1 MTGAAQTLQPPP
13 PPPRALTVGPRR
25 APRWGVQTGLLQP
38 GQPAFWLYAV
48 LTALGLIYAI
58 FVQLAELLVSPA
70 GWLVSWVLLL
80 LYIVPVLLVI
90 RFLDAYEREPRSM
103 MFGAFMWG
111 FVVAFLFGGLSNDLW
126 GVVISKLGG
135 AEFAANWSAALTA
148 PVNEEIYKYLG
159 LVVLF
164 LIARAEFDD
173 LLDGFVYGALIGLGF
188 AVAEDLMYFIFN
200 FGGSVADVIQGF
212 YVRVVLSGLYG
223 HVTFTGISGIGF
235 AYFVTRRGE
244 KSFGRRL
251 AVALGLLLV
260 AMAAHFVWNSPL
272 FDDLPDLLYVTVK
285 GLPFLIGLI
294 VLLYLARKRE
304 NDDLAAILANEK
316 GQAGLLD
323 IEMDDLRSWRVRR
336 QTSKR
341 LARAAGPGAARLFNQ
356 LQKEQLKLALVAS
369 SVDSDQ
375 DASLLEQ
382 RARCQDLR
390 FRLWQIPGVTGV
402 LGLTPDAVDA
412 AHLAAPPPWA
422 PNGTVASGGAWAL
435 ATPDWNDQR
444 RMALPPGT
452 SLQVVREE
460 NSWLLVRAANGW
472 LGWTDARYLA
482 RARA

>member
-1 MTGAAQTLQPPP
+1 
-13 PPPRALTVGPRR
+13 
-25 APRWGVQTGLLQP
+25 
-38 GQPAFWLYAV
+38 
-48 LTALGLIYAI
+48 
-58 FVQLAELLVSPA
+58 
-70 GWLVSWVLLL
+70 
-80 LYIVPVLLVI
+80 
-90 RFLDAYEREPRSM
+90 
-103 MFGAFMWG
+103 
-111 FVVAFLFGGLSNDLW
+111 
-126 GVVISKLGG
+126 
-135 AEFAANWSAALTA
+135 
-148 PVNEEIYKYLG
+148 
-159 LVVLF
+159 
-164 LIARAEFDD
+164 
-173 LLDGFVYGALIGLGF
+173 
-188 AVAEDLMYFIFN
+188 
-200 FGGSVADVIQGF
+200 
-212 YVRVVLSGLYG
+212 
-223 HVTFTGISGIGF
+223 
-235 AYFVTRRGE
+235 VTRRGE

-251 AVALGLLLV
+251 AVAIGLLLV

-272 FDDLPDLLYVTVK
+272 FDGLPDLLYVSVK

-341 LARAAGPGAARLFNQ
+341 VAKAAGPAAARLFNQ

-375 DASLLEQ
+375 DASLLAQ

-390 FRLWQIPGVTGV
+390 FQLWQIPGVTAA
-402 LGLTPDAVDA
+402 LGLTPEAVDA

-422 PNGTVASGGAWAL
+422 PSGTVVQSGAWAL

-444 RMALPPGT
+444 RIALPPGT

-482 RARA
+482 AGPA